1 MDEICVENVAEFCVQ
16 ASDKID
22 AGCDVEEYEAL
33 VNQLQD
39 QRAQLVHHVE
49 YIDSLLDKLKGSA
62 GATASEDE
70 NSYIA
75 G

>member
-1 MDEICVENVAEFCVQ
+1 VENVAEFCVQ
-16 ASDKID
+16 ASDKMD
-22 AGCDVEEYEAL
+22 SGCDLEEYAAL
-33 VNQLQD
+33 VNQLED

-49 YIDSLLDKLKGSA
+49 YIDSLLDKLKGST
-62 GATASEDE
+62 GAAAASEEE